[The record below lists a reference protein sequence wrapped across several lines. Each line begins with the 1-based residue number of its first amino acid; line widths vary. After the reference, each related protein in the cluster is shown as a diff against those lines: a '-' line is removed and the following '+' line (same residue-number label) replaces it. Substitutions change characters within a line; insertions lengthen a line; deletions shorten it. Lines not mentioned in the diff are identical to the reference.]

1 MPLTGYV
8 AAGQSANT
16 YMYVYAKLQS
26 FYSKKRSP
34 DGVNRN
40 AYNFF
45 LESQVTARSS
55 TFKR

>member
-8 AAGQSANT
+8 AASQSANT

-45 LESQVTARSS
+45 FRKSGDS
-55 TFKR
+55 KK